1 MSHPIIP
8 VILCGGSGTRLWPAS
23 REKYPKQFLS
33 LLSERS
39 LLQDTARRSLR
50 TTATTAD
57 KIITVTLGD
66 LSQHV
71 AGQLAALDVAA
82 ARHILCEPSA
92 RNTAAAIALAACHVE
107 AVYGPNAIMLVLP
120 SDHHIGNESE
130 LAKAYALGAE
140 AAAKDYL
147 VTFGI
152 TPTRPETG
160 YGYIKLGNTL
170 EGFTATHSAAAFVE
184 KPNLPTAQSYVAD
197 GSYLW
202 NSGMFMYRTGKVLAE
217 YETHSPAILAAVRK
231 AMRAGDNYKPDAAT
245 YAAIPSEPFDK
256 AIMER
261 SHAVAVIPV
270 QPDWS
275 DIGSWESLWE
285 ISQRNEQ
292 QNVVQGN
299 AALANSTGCL
309 VMAHS
314 SRLIACAGLKNT
326 VVVDTGDAVLVA
338 DRSDQDALRALVAQ
352 LKKANDP
359 RVSELPE
366 SLIMEQLRTTE

>member
-1 MSHPIIP
+1 MPHPVIP

-39 LLQDTARRSLR
+39 LLQETARRSLR
-50 TTATTAD
+50 TTSSTPD

-71 AGQLAALDVAA
+71 AGQLAALDAAA

-107 AVYGPNAIMLVLP
+107 TLYGPDAIMLVLP
-120 SDHHIGNESE
+120 SDHHIGNEDE
-130 LAKAYALGAE
+130 LAKAYRLGAE
-140 AAAKDYL
+140 AAAKGYL

-152 TPTRPETG
+152 TPTRAETG
-160 YGYIKLGNTL
+160 YGYIKLGAAL
-170 EGFTATHSAAAFVE
+170 EGLTGTHGAAAFVE
-184 KPNLPTAQSYVAD
+184 KPDLPTAQAYLDD

-202 NSGMFMYRTGKVLAE
+202 NSGMFMYRVAKVLAE
-217 YETHSPAILAAVRK
+217 YEKHSPAILAQVQQALAK
-231 AMRAGDNYKPDAAT
+231 GESYKPDAAT
-245 YAAIPSEPFDK
+245 YAAIPSAPFDK
-256 AIMER
+256 VIMER
-261 SHAVAVIPV
+261 SDAVAVIPV

-292 QNVVQGN
+292 QNVVQGS
-299 AALANSTGCL
+299 AALANSSGCL
-309 VMAHS
+309 VLAHGK
-314 SRLIACAGLKNT
+314 RLIACAGLKNI

-352 LKKANDP
+352 LKKAGDP

-366 SLIMEQLRTTE
+366 TLIMEQLKTAE